1 LRLPREVSGDD
12 LAQRLAQF
20 GYVVT
25 RQSGSHMRLSTD
37 VGGRHRL
44 TIPRHPTL
52 RIGTL
57 SGIVAAVA
65 KHHGLSREIL
75 VARLFR

>member
-1 LRLPREVSGDD
+1 
-12 LAQRLAQF
+12 
-20 GYVVT
+20 
-25 RQSGSHMRLSTD
+25 MRLSTD